1 MAIDHL
7 GRTPGLQVMRTGSP
21 AAGDVRVVVDF
32 TIDPPRR
39 GPFLTLTV
47 DQWTA
52 LQHLARTISW
62 PAA

>member
-1 MAIDHL
+1 MVADHL
-7 GRTPGLQVMRTGSP
+7 GRAPGLEVNRIP
-21 AAGDVRVVVDF
+21 APGAPQNVRVSLDF
-32 TIDPPRR
+32 TSGLR

-52 LQHLARTISW
+52 LQHAARTITW

>member
-1 MAIDHL
+1 MPTDHL
-7 GRTPGLQVMRTGSP
+7 GRTPGLQILRAMPRTGGP
-21 AAGDVRVVVDF
+21 LVVVDF
-32 TIDPPRR
+32 TVDGPR

-52 LQHLARTISW
+52 LQHLARKITW